1 MTDDSADHGSQAPVQ
16 NGWSDGGRLGDEPL
30 SDGVY
35 RVLVD
40 AIVRG
45 QLKPN
50 ERLTEQ
56 SLADL
61 TGASRTP
68 IREAVR
74 RLEAEGLLERVPHR
88 GVTVASLP
96 GFTEEE
102 FQAVL
107 HVRGAVEGELGRLA
121 ALRITDD
128 ELAELDAI
136 IHRAESVPD
145 GPDQASELI
154 DLNTLFHDRVNRAA
168 RSSWL
173 EGVYTSYRNL
183 ILREHWVAAHRLAS
197 PRDSFSGH
205 HEILDAL
212 RQHDGETVK
221 ALIQGHVG
229 LGHWTEE
236 LSSLVRL
243 AARPDQTP
251 MTRQARLAARQRPPR
266 S

>member
-1 MTDDSADHGSQAPVQ
+1 MTGSPDGNGSAVIADDMRAEHSGPD
-16 NGWSDGGRLGDEPL
+16 DEPL

-40 AIVRG
+40 VIVRG
-45 QLKPN
+45 LLKPN

-56 SLADL
+56 RLADL

-74 RLEAEGLLERVPHR
+74 RLEAEGLLERVPRR

-107 HVRGAVEGELGRLA
+107 HVRGTVEGELGRLA
-121 ALRITDD
+121 ALRITDA
-128 ELAELDAI
+128 ELAELQHI
-136 IHRAESVPD
+136 IDRAKAVPA
-145 GPDQASELI
+145 GPSQASDLI
-154 DLNTLFHDRVNRAA
+154 HLNTLFHDGVNRAA

-173 EGVYTSYRNL
+173 LGVYTSYRNL

-205 HEILDAL
+205 QEILDAL
-212 RQHDGETVK
+212 RRHDSERI
-221 ALIQGHVG
+221 ASLIEEHVG
-229 LGHWTEE
+229 LGNWTDE

-243 AARPDQTP
+243 ARPGLTAVARSDRRAP
-251 MTRQARLAARQRPPR
+251 RQRR
-266 S
+266 GQI

>member
-1 MTDDSADHGSQAPVQ
+1 MIDSEPMLETAREV
-16 NGWSDGGRLGDEPL
+16 GDESL

-45 QLKPN
+45 LLRPN

-56 SLADL
+56 RLAEL

-74 RLEAEGLLERVPHR
+74 RLEAEGLLERLPHR

-121 ALRITDD
+121 ALRITPEDLRALED
-128 ELAELDAI
+128 I
-136 IHRAESVPD
+136 IGRANAVPE
-145 GPDQASELI
+145 GPHQASELI
-154 DLNTLFHDRVNRAA
+154 HLNTLFHDGVNGAA
-168 RSSWL
+168 RSTWL
-173 EGVYTSYRNL
+173 MGVYSSYRNL
-183 ILREHWVAAHRLAS
+183 ILREHWVAAHRLAR
-197 PRDSFSGH
+197 PRDSFAGH
-205 HEILDAL
+205 EEILEAL
-212 RQHDGETVK
+212 RQHDADRVRTLMQE
-221 ALIQGHVG
+221 HVG
-229 LGHWTEE
+229 MGNWTHE
-236 LSSLVRL
+236 LSSLMRL
-243 AARPDQTP
+243 AARPGISS
-251 MTRQARLAARQRPPR
+251 LAERASRRVRSRGSNLEQRP
-266 S
+266 

>member
-1 MTDDSADHGSQAPVQ
+1 MFVA
-16 NGWSDGGRLGDEPL
+16 DEPL

-45 QLKPN
+45 LLRPN

-56 SLADL
+56 RLADL

-74 RLEAEGLLERVPHR
+74 KLEAEGLLQRVPRR

-102 FQAVL
+102 FKAVL
-107 HVRGAVEGELGRLA
+107 HVRAAVEGELGRLA
-121 ALRITDD
+121 ALRITDH
-128 ELAELDAI
+128 ELAELQAI
-136 IHRAESVPD
+136 IVHAQRVPD
-145 GPDQASELI
+145 GPEQASELI
-154 DLNTLFHDRVNRAA
+154 HLNTLFHDGINQAA
-168 RSSWL
+168 RSAWL
-173 EGVYTSYRNL
+173 LGVYSSYRNL

-197 PRDSFSGH
+197 PRESFTGH
-205 HEILDAL
+205 QEILDAL
-212 RQHDGETVK
+212 RVHDAEQ
-221 ALIQGHVG
+221 ARSLIEQHVG
-229 LGHWTEE
+229 VGNWTDE

-243 AARPDQTP
+243 AALPVK
-251 MTRQARLAARQRPPR
+251 ARLVRMRPASNR
-266 S
+266 